1 MNSIGLVRKLTTSL
15 VVALTLLA
23 LVATGVLLIADPAS
37 SEAKPTFGTIPDSAW
52 TADGSI
58 DIGLVP
64 DYVGALDRSG
74 NLAGFVRAADI
85 LEDDDSWSPEGPIP
99 VVNDDLELVGHMVP
113 DRGFVPLGQPFD
125 SVEKIDVILYERSD
139 DGTLTETVIPGG

>member
-64 DYVGALDRSG
+64 DYVGALD
-74 NLAGFVRAADI
+74 LQYMAGADGFSRNRFLFAASSK
-85 LEDDDSWSPEGPIP
+85 EAAPAWSKLPRRRRR
-99 VVNDDLELVGHMVP
+99 L
-113 DRGFVPLGQPFD
+113 
-125 SVEKIDVILYERSD
+125 SATSSK
-139 DGTLTETVIPGG
+139 